1 MAKDKKGVWSTEKEA
16 KAAIKATYTDYKG
29 KTFIS
34 NTSITRMGDDGN
46 TMLAQWQFGLP
57 NDQIDHFNIDW
68 EYYDTALNKWIQGN
82 GGTSSVSPDSHVI
95 IDKKIYYQDEFT
107 IPSIVTVNK
116 IRFAVEAISKTHE
129 VTAYYYKKTT
139 TGSGKNKKTKTTKT
153 AVKQNIKYWNVGK
166 SGWKTYVFGVNTRP
180 AQPPAPSAKMN
191 ESCTGVTVTWDG
203 FVRPTTCVVL
213 WRYRDDKIAPGK
225 MEKAGPVDDSNL
237 HIPTEVWRN
246 PDGAMFTD
254 MSIEAGHKYRYRM
267 RAHNH
272 DALNTDVEWS
282 YSDEELIENQ
292 GTEWFFQN
300 VLSDEV
306 QTRPLDPLEQT
317 AAFYGMSGEKARIK
331 VTWKD
336 NGWAG
341 ESYEVR
347 YAESLD
353 LLKTDGGYETS
364 SVDLDYIGGTI
375 NSGGP
380 VQSHILEVEPGSQYW
395 FRVVVKNS
403 NPDEQGYSAFGRYAT
418 CIAGSKPD
426 APTLGSTNPFY
437 VVGDEVPV
445 SWTHNPTDNSEQTK
459 ATVEYIFKGEV
470 FERNIET
477 GEITSQGVQE
487 IKNSIS
493 IDGATSSAFIPTF
506 WMVDDVTERSVGD
519 GTTLKWR
526 VQTKGASDTWSDWS
540 AYSESTIL
548 APPQCHVNIM
558 YANPDYEEMHLLSS
572 EPDWWPESETR
583 ELRWYYREVEERPT
597 IFQKLESQPSW
608 WPRDTEHAPSWK
620 YSLVE
625 EQPTQYTDPT
635 GSPIARYAYD
645 VTTSTV
651 NGTGCDSNAFSVDKD
666 FPKDPDWPNVYNVST
681 TAEAAESG
689 DFSRGTWNIVQ
700 RGNVKLSETYPIG
713 VVLDMYGT
721 TSSDAEVIVSF
732 VADGNNLGYA
742 YVRPSG
748 VSGSS
753 KVRIITSQYSH
764 MAFCDLPEGTSN
776 VTVNFEIRGQMQF
789 YASMIIDNENPDQG
803 DYSALLRDYGNIVS
817 YGDFNFDHTGYYEY
831 SNAAGMRSVSPVTS
845 EQTESLSIGAGGTRI
860 ITIRKTRVL
869 EYKLL
874 SFSSDNDAQYA
885 VSYSR
890 QSESE
895 LLLTARNVNDTAG
908 VITINYLLTYM
919 DRIPVWS
926 DGLVFVQSDSTTSVP
941 DETFTALNGVLTFR
955 ASAPEFYG
963 PFAYGDPDFDYT
975 VYREYEDTTG
985 MIQATGEN
993 GFTQGHVYTVSENLE
1008 PVPSS
1013 IIGND
1018 YWMWPF
1024 TIDNTSGQYDT
1035 VILYAVDNNGDVV
1048 FSNGAL
1054 PTGTKRDL
1062 LEYVIAQ
1069 GYTGYAFVKESNTQ
1083 HVVPRDVTFGW
1094 DQIAQMASEGYE
1106 FEYEDPFTSPAFRTS
1121 LFYGGSPDSIEQ
1133 WLAYEPGSTITRL
1146 PLLVSLTA
1154 SGTDNQTP
1162 IAWSMELMP
1171 SETFVYTGVDGN
1183 DAVALSSSPIFSASV
1198 DASDGEMFDPVDQRF
1213 LITAA
1218 DGAFV
1223 SGQTYYITG
1232 RVTTD
1237 AGLTSEN
1244 DTEYFTVEWDYD
1256 MPDPTITGIFNE
1268 DDYTVTLFYGCFD
1281 AEGAPVP
1288 DVTLDIYRINYD
1300 STLTLI
1306 GDNLPNAQVV
1316 NDEVLTSSIIDLY
1329 PSFTSARYRIVAN
1342 ELNTDQTT
1350 AYDSEE
1356 IPTPVYGIFIQW
1368 DAQSPN
1374 WDADLDSAVYSGEQ
1388 VFLRW
1393 DLDITEDAEPDRELV
1408 EYIGREN
1415 PVAYFGT
1422 QLGVTGSWTSNLVK
1436 WEQQEEI
1443 AQLRKLQRWQGTCY
1457 VRETSG
1463 AGYRAVVSVSFGRSI
1478 DSLKVPVTLEITK
1491 VEE

>member
-519 GTTLKWR
+519 GTTLKWH
-526 VQTKGASDTWSDWS
+526 VQTKGASDVWSDWS

-572 EPDWWPESETR
+572 EPDWWPGSDIRT
-583 ELRWYYREVEERPT
+583 LQWYYREVEERPT

-608 WPRDTEHAPSWK
+608 WPRDNDHTPRWK

-625 EQPTQYTDPT
+625 ERPTALTENESTYTTQTTLINASGISEHRWNTSALGKYLRVEYVDYD
-635 GSPIARYAYD
+635 GSDAG
-645 VTTSTV
+645 STI
-651 NGTGCDSNAFSVDKD
+651 TLSCDSSTAFDSVNWIGRIGLEFGHVIAEPKTTGELMFEVVAGSYRLVRRVTLEYNASYQKHYYPFHGSEGIPAGVQEIQVNITYIGSNSSGEFAVHFDYND
-666 FPKDPDWPNVYNVST
+666 EDDPIVAYETMPY
-681 TAEAAESG
+681 G
-689 DFSRGTWNIVQ
+689 DEDDI
-700 RGNVKLSETYPIG
+700 ETY
-713 VVLDMYGT
+713 
-721 TSSDAEVIVSF
+721 SF
-732 VADGNNLGYA
+732 V
-742 YVRPSG
+742 
-748 VSGSS
+748 
-753 KVRIITSQYSH
+753 
-764 MAFCDLPEGTSN
+764 F
-776 VTVNFEIRGQMQF
+776 
-789 YASMIIDNENPDQG
+789 
-803 DYSALLRDYGNIVS
+803 DY
-817 YGDFNFDHTGYYEY
+817 TGYYQY
-831 SNAAGMRSVSPVTS
+831 SDVNGMQSMSPVTEDNS
-845 EQTESLSIGAGGTRI
+845 AGTYIEAGATRI
-860 ITIRKTRVL
+860 ISINKAIV
-869 EYKLL
+869 L
-874 SFSSDNDAQYA
+874 SFRTRGYTAQGGATYS

-890 QSESE
+890 QSESTF
-895 LLLTARNVNDTAG
+895 LLTIRNTNNTSGNIVVNYS
-908 VITINYLLTYM
+908 ITYM
-919 DRIPVWS
+919 NIRPSWNN
-926 DGLVFVQSDSTTSVP
+926 GLVFVQSDSTVDVP
-941 DETFTALNGVLTFR
+941 DETFAAVGEALTFR
-955 ASAPEFYG
+955 TTAPEFYG
-963 PFAYGDPDFDYT
+963 SFIYGDPEFDYT
-975 VYREYEDTTG
+975 VYREFDADTG
-985 MIQATGEN
+985 MVQADGEE
-993 GFTQGHVYTVSENLE
+993 GFTRGLVYTVSDELQD
-1008 PVPSS
+1008 VPDLSS
-1013 IIGND
+1013 LPNTFK
-1018 YWMWPF
+1018 YL
-1024 TIDNTSGQYDT
+1024 DN
-1035 VILYAVDNNGDVV
+1035 
-1048 FSNGAL
+1048 
-1054 PTGTKRDL
+1054 
-1062 LEYVIAQ
+1062 
-1069 GYTGYAFVKESNTQ
+1069 
-1083 HVVPRDVTFGW
+1083 
-1094 DQIAQMASEGYE
+1094 
-1106 FEYEDPFTSPAFRTS
+1106 

-1133 WLAYEPGSTITRL
+1133 WLAYEPGSTITQL
-1146 PLLVSLTA
+1146 PILVSLTA

-1162 IAWSMELMP
+1162 VAWSMDLMP

-1281 AEGAPVP
+1281 EEGVPVP

-1306 GDNLPNAQVV
+1306 GDNLPNAQVI
-1316 NDEVLTSSIIDLY
+1316 DGEVLTSSIIDLY

-1342 ELNTDQTT
+1342 DLNTDQTT

-1463 AGYRAVVSVSFGRSI
+1463 AGYRAVVNVSFGRSI